1 VGRARRLPRTRR
13 GRRHRFATQR
23 RSFRFAARRFARRVA
38 RGVRAESSRVR
49 AGVVVSRVH
58 LPTHPRA
65 TGYRLVDALARRAPS
80 RRRGGGPPRDV
91 HAEIDGDSGGDG
103 EGSVA
108 VRSRDEARGGARR
121 GRVRATE
128 GDAGGDAQ
136 REQSARRVSTREAVS
151 FGSHVE
157 RARNSRRRR
166 RDVLGTL
173 RGPPSGVRRRAEKT
187 VHREEH
193 SRPDRVGRAVR
204 GSRKSRR
211 RRRRRDGGGARGVA
225 RGVADETFETFET
238 FRFGRLASRRR
249 GEDVGRAGIPFP
261 AGEGGGGGFR
271 GARETRASRTRRAMD
286 RGGDAKGR
294 TRRFANLPRG
304 VASSIV
310 SYGTRTRARR
320 IARAREAR
328 ARAETNARPRGRSRE
343 SIFARGCDSKSVE
356 DSALVRWKGKA
367 ARGVR
372 DDARATRVR
381 PFGVRLSERG
391 WPPPRD
397 VRAAISRFFTTRVAA
412 FIREDGRDVRQVQ
425 VCQVQDG
432 DRNHSFSSRFG
443 RVGVS
448 RGARGGAR
456 GERSR
461 RV

>member
-1 VGRARRLPRTRR
+1 M
-13 GRRHRFATQR
+13 
-23 RSFRFAARRFARRVA
+23 
-38 RGVRAESSRVR
+38 
-49 AGVVVSRVH
+49 
-58 LPTHPRA
+58 
-65 TGYRLVDALARRAPS
+65 DALARRAPS

-166 RDVLGTL
+166 RDVLGAL

-187 VHREEH
+187 VRREEH
-193 SRPDRVGRAVR
+193 SRPARVGRAVG

-225 RGVADETFETFET
+225 RGVADETFET

-271 GARETRASRTRRAMD
+271 GARDSRASRTRRAMD

-310 SYGTRTRARR
+310 SDGTRTRARR
-320 IARAREAR
+320 VSRAREVS
-328 ARAETNARPRGRSRE
+328 TQNARPRGRSRE

-356 DSALVRWKGKA
+356 DSALVRGRGKA

-412 FIREDGRDVRQVQ
+412 FIREDERDVRQVQ

>member
-1 VGRARRLPRTRR
+1 MGRARRLPRTRR
-13 GRRHRFATQR
+13 GRRRRFATRR
-23 RSFRFAARRFARRVA
+23 RSFRFAARRFAPRVA

-80 RRRGGGPPRDV
+80 HGRRAAARHLGDV

-157 RARNSRRRR
+157 RARNSRGGR
-166 RDVLGTL
+166 RDVLGTF
-173 RGPPSGVRRRAEKT
+173 RGPPRGVRRRAEKT
-187 VHREEH
+187 VHREAR
-193 SRPDRVGRAVR
+193 SRPARVGRAVG
-204 GSRKSRR
+204 GSKKSRR

-225 RGVADETFETFET
+225 RGVADEPFETFETFET

-271 GARETRASRTRRAMD
+271 GARVSRASRTRRAMD
-286 RGGDAKGR
+286 RGGDAKGNATATR

-304 VASSIV
+304 LD
-310 SYGTRTRARR
+310 
-320 IARAREAR
+320 EAR
-328 ARAETNARPRGRSRE
+328 VRVETNARPRGRSRE

-356 DSALVRWKGKA
+356 DSALVRGKGKA

-372 DDARATRVR
+372 GDARATRVR

-412 FIREDGRDVRQVQ
+412 CIREDRRDVRQVR
-425 VCQVQDG
+425 VRRVQDG
-432 DRNHSFSSRFG
+432 DAFRFFSRTRSFSSRFG

>member
-1 VGRARRLPRTRR
+1 M
-13 GRRHRFATQR
+13 
-23 RSFRFAARRFARRVA
+23 
-38 RGVRAESSRVR
+38 
-49 AGVVVSRVH
+49 
-58 LPTHPRA
+58 
-65 TGYRLVDALARRAPS
+65 
-80 RRRGGGPPRDV
+80 
-91 HAEIDGDSGGDG
+91 
-103 EGSVA
+103 
-108 VRSRDEARGGARR
+108 
-121 GRVRATE
+121 
-128 GDAGGDAQ
+128 
-136 REQSARRVSTREAVS
+136 
-151 FGSHVE
+151 
-157 RARNSRRRR
+157 
-166 RDVLGTL
+166 
-173 RGPPSGVRRRAEKT
+173 
-187 VHREEH
+187 
-193 SRPDRVGRAVR
+193 
-204 GSRKSRR
+204 
-211 RRRRRDGGGARGVA
+211 
-225 RGVADETFETFET
+225 
-238 FRFGRLASRRR
+238 ASRRR

-271 GARETRASRTRRAMD
+271 GARDSRASRTRRAMD

-310 SYGTRTRARR
+310 SDGTRTRARR
-320 IARAREAR
+320 VSRAREVS
-328 ARAETNARPRGRSRE
+328 TQNARPRGRSRE

-356 DSALVRWKGKA
+356 DSALVRGRGKA

-412 FIREDGRDVRQVQ
+412 FIREDERDVRQVQ